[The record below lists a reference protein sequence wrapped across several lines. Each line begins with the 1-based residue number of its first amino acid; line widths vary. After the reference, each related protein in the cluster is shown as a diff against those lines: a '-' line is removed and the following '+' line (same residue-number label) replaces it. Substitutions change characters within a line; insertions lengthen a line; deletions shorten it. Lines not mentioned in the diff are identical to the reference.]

1 MKNDQTLRYDGTTYY
16 DVPPIKAG
24 PYRWAII
31 VYFFIGG
38 IASASQ
44 FIATIADLFG
54 GRGDGKIVRAGRYLA
69 LLGALISPVLL
80 ILDLHNKAK
89 WHNMLRIYRSSSA
102 MSVGAWALSFF
113 GAFTGLAAVGQFLED
128 AGLTFGRTIARLAQI
143 PAAMAGGVVA
153 LYTGTLMAATTSPLN
168 AAAFPFLSSL
178 FASSAASTAAAALSV
193 AAEATGA
200 GEGSKR
206 KLNLVAMIAGS
217 AELIFALLIEREW
230 RKEGNL
236 GPADKPP
243 LGIAYRGGV
252 LGLGITAPLALHSAE
267 ALMAKPAQAL
277 TVLSAVS
284 ALIGGFILR
293 AVFVLGGNESARRP
307 EEYFR
312 FTEWK

>member
-1 MKNDQTLRYDGTTYY
+1 MKGYDGTTYY
-16 DVPPIKAG
+16 DVPPIKQG

-54 GRGDGKIVRAGRYLA
+54 ARGDSKIVRAGRYFA
-69 LLGALISPVLL
+69 LIGALISPILL

-102 MSVGAWALSFF
+102 MSVGAWALSLF
-113 GAFTGLAAVGQFLED
+113 GAFSGLVAVGQFLED
-128 AGLTFGRTIARLAQI
+128 AGLTFGRSIARLAQI

-153 LYTGTLMAATTSPLN
+153 LYTGTLVAATTAPLN
-168 AAAFPFLSSL
+168 ASAFPFLSSL

-193 AAEATGA
+193 AAEASA
-200 GEGSKR
+200 ASEGSKR
-206 KLNLVAMIAGS
+206 RLNLVALIAGLS
-217 AELIFALLIEREW
+217 ELIFALLIEREW
-230 RKEGNL
+230 RKEGNVGL
-236 GPADKPP
+236 GNKPP
-243 LGIAYRGGV
+243 LGALYRAGV
-252 LGLGITAPLALHSAE
+252 LGLGVAEPLALHAAE
-267 ALMAKPAQAL
+267 ALLPKPSRAL
-277 TVLSAVS
+277 TLISAAS

-307 EEYFR
+307 EEYFK
-312 FTEWK
+312 FTEGR